1 MSFFEGLQ
9 GRFDAILKKLRSTGR
24 VTEKDVNEITR
35 EIRIALLEADVNYK
49 VVKEFTESIKTK
61 ALGANILDSLTPGQQ
76 IIKIVHDELV
86 KLLGAETTKLTTASN
101 GPSVY
106 ILVGLQGS
114 GKTTTCA
121 KLAALLR
128 KQGKKPLLAACD
140 VYRPA
145 AIKQL
150 QILGRQLDIDVYA
163 EEGSKDVV
171 RIAKNALETSSKKLH
186 DVIIIDTAGR
196 LHIDQTLMKEVEDL
210 KKAVKPTEILLV
222 IDAMSGQDAINVAK
236 SFNEMIGIDGIILTK
251 LDGDTRGGAALSA
264 KAVTG
269 KPLKFAGV
277 GEKLSDIELFHPDRI
292 ASRILGMGDIL
303 SLVEKAQENFDL
315 KAAKELEEKMRT
327 QTFTLDDFLS
337 QLQQIKK
344 MGSLDQLMAMVP
356 GFNQKILKGAELDE
370 SHLKRTEAVIQSMTI
385 KERLNPNLLNAS
397 RRKRIAAGSGTS
409 VQSVNRVMS
418 DFENMKK
425 MMKMM
430 TNTKKF
436 GKKFGNLNFPM

>member
-9 GRFDAILKKLRSTGR
+9 GRFDSILKRLRSTGR
-24 VTEKDVNEITR
+24 VTEKDINEITR

-86 KLLGAETTKLTTASN
+86 QLLGAEATKLTTASN

-150 QILGRQLDIDVYA
+150 QILGKQLDIDVYA
-163 EEGSKDVV
+163 EEESKDVV
-171 RIAKNALETSSKKLH
+171 RIAKNAVEISSKKLH

-315 KAAKELEEKMRT
+315 EAAKELEEKMRT
-327 QTFTLDDFLS
+327 QSFTLDDFLS

-344 MGSLDQLMAMVP
+344 MGSLDQLIAMVP
-356 GFNQKILKGAELDE
+356 GFNQKMLKGAEPDE

-385 KERLNPNLLNAS
+385 KERVTPNLLNAS

-409 VQSVNRVMS
+409 VQIVNRVIS

-436 GKKFGNLNFPM
+436 SKKFGNLNFPM